1 MSIINSSAAALL
13 FYKITDKKTFDSLKG
28 WVEILR
34 SVCSPIIQIVIVA
47 TYKDLEDQRYSLHL
61 YLNSQVTSE
70 EGKIFAKTIDAR
82 YYEISNHDKDAIDGI
97 ISF

>member
-34 SVCSPIIQIVIVA
+34 SVCSPII
-47 TYKDLEDQRYSLHL
+47 
-61 YLNSQVTSE
+61 
-70 EGKIFAKTIDAR
+70 
-82 YYEISNHDKDAIDGI
+82 
-97 ISF
+97 